1 MRYILSLTVIHKNKS
16 RARESDE
23 ECFRTLITFTV
34 AVETDIEEGNPKG
47 SNCVAMN
54 PVFRAEP
61 TSDKLEF
68 EFPKHDLVE
77 ILTLGNGAYGHAF
90 LAKASGIQDNE
101 KDSMVVVKSLRSKED
116 RVQQE
121 FKEEMEALLG
131 LQHTNVVSLLGVCTL
146 EEPAYIIYELVE
158 KVCIFGLLSAIVLSF
173 IDICD

>member
-1 MRYILSLTVIHKNKS
+1 MIHKNKS

-90 LAKASGIQDNE
+90 LAKANGIQDNE

-131 LQHTNVVSLLGVCTL
+131 LQHTNVVSLLGVSTL